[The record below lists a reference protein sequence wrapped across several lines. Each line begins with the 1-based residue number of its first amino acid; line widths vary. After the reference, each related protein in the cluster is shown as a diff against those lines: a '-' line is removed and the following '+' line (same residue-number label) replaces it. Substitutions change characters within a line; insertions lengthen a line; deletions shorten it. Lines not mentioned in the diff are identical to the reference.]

1 MEDRTDLGFFSVEP
15 GKVRQLLLVT
25 PDLLPQVW
33 PQVEHMFVENERI
46 WGEYYTI
53 EALPSL
59 FHEETLQLWTMND
72 EDEFLLVM
80 VTELRSFPKTKV
92 LNVLMLF
99 GRDFK
104 DALQFADYVELWAS
118 KQGATKSIV
127 LGREGFLRWLK
138 PYGYEKKAVALCK
151 DISSMVE
158 H

>member
-1 MEDRTDLGFFSVEP
+1 MAGQMELGFFSVEP

-33 PQVEHMFVENERI
+33 PQVEHLFIENEHV

-53 EALPSL
+53 EAFPFL
-59 FHEETLQLWTMND
+59 FQQGIFQLWTMND
-72 EDEFLLVM
+72 EDEFLLIM
-80 VTELRSFPKTKV
+80 VTELRVFPKTKV

-99 GRDFK
+99 GHEFK

-118 KQGATKSIV
+118 KQGATKSVV

-138 PYGYEKKAVALCK
+138 PYGYKKQAVALCK
-151 DISSMVE
+151 DISGMVE